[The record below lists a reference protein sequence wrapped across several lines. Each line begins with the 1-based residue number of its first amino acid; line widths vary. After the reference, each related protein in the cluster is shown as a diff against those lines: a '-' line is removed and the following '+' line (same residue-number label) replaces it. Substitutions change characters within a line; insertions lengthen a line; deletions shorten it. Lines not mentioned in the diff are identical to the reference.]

1 MTLLAAYAH
10 VALRRDINALNYGFW
25 AQLCDEEAIRQHVP
39 NTTETNAHGTL
50 PLLEYF
56 RITERVHSP
65 HSTMRKLSRD
75 GLLAEW
81 KRQCSVTDSER
92 RTVRACLHSC
102 SNVFLGPFRHAHAV
116 LFLLSRDLLKGD

>member
-25 AQLCDEEAIRQHVP
+25 AQLCDEEVIRRQVP

-65 HSTMRKLSRD
+65 HSTMRTLSRE
-75 GLLAEW
+75 GLLEEW
-81 KRQCSVTDSER
+81 KRQCGVNESER
-92 RTVRACLHSC
+92 RTVRGCLHLC
-102 SNVFLGPFRHAHAV
+102 SNGFLLPYAHAI
-116 LFLLSRDLLKGD
+116 LILLTRDLSKGG